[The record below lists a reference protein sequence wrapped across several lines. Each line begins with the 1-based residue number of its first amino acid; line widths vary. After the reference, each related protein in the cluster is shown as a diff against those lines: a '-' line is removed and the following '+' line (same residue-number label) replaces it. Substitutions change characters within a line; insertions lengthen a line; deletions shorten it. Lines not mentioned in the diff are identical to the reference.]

1 MFYSCLRESI
11 FIYLRVCTFLF
22 LYPSRLFLLWRLLGC
37 SFFAVCCFGVCSC
50 VSSCVLLVS
59 VCKLTSREFH
69 VNSRGGP
76 RWSRCCYGAV
86 LLSLIWALCASGL
99 RAYVRAKLLQVM
111 CDSVTLWTVAH
122 QAPPPLLALKVEGG
136 LQVKAGGW
144 FPKTW
149 GKKTDKKGSSLEA
162 LG

>member
-86 LLSLIWALCASGL
+86 LLSLSRWTWVWVNSRSLWWTGRPGMLRFMGSQRVGYDWATDPS
-99 RAYVRAKLLQVM
+99 RAEQQRRGRNTCRTGVGEWR
-111 CDSVTLWTVAH
+111 
-122 QAPPPLLALKVEGG
+122 GG
-136 LQVKAGGW
+136 
-144 FPKTW
+144 
-149 GKKTDKKGSSLEA
+149 SRLEV
-162 LG
+162 LP